1 MLKYFIIFEGV
12 KIPYKILGYKLFEK
26 INLNKNIILE
36 YFK

>member
-1 MLKYFIIFEGV
+1 MIKYFIIFEGV
-12 KIPYKILGYKLFEK
+12 NIPIKIYGYKLFEK